1 MKPTTNYIVVLTEY
15 ERGWGSKDF
24 HAVECETLDQA
35 IAHETETNSHNTK
48 PTVPD
53 YYIVAR
59 IETDPRKFSN
69 YERLL

>member
-1 MKPTTNYIVVLTEY
+1 MKPTTKYIVVLTEY

-35 IAHETETNSHNTK
+35 IAREAETNSQNNE

-59 IETDPRKFSN
+59 IETDPRKFAY
-69 YERLL
+69 YEKLL